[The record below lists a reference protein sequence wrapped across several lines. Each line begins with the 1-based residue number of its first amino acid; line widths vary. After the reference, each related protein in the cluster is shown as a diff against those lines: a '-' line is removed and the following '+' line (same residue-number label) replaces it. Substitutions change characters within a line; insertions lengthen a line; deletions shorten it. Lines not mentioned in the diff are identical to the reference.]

1 MAPAALRDLNLGNRN
16 LNFWVLT
23 LGCANTPPAIR
34 AAVLSGPDA
43 AVVVVVVVVVVVDVV
58 VRARM

>member
-1 MAPAALRDLNLGNRN
+1 M
-16 LNFWVLT
+16 
-23 LGCANTPPAIR
+23 GCASTSPAIR